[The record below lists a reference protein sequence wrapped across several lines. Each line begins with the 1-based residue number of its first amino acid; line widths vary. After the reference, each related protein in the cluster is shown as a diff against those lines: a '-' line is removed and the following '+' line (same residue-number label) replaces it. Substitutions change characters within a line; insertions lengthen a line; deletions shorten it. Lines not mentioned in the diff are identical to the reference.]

1 MSIDT
6 TLIVVSDRAATGE
19 RADGTAE
26 QLRPVLTEARFDL
39 VDVVVVPDERAAIG
53 QAIRTAAERTPLV
66 LTTGGTGVSDRDVTP
81 EATRDVLDFEIPG
94 LGEAMRAGSLALTIH
109 AVGSRATAGALGR
122 AIVVNLPGRPK
133 GAIECFGFV
142 AKALPHLISVRR
154 GPVADASHGAQDRCE
169 TGNE

>member
-1 MSIDT
+1 MSIET
-6 TLIVVSDRAATGE
+6 TLIVVSDRASTGE

-26 QLRPVLTEARFDL
+26 QLRPVLAEARCDL
-39 VDVVVVPDERAAIG
+39 VEVVVVPDERAAIAA
-53 QAIRTAAERTPLV
+53 AIRAAAATTPLV

-133 GAIECFGFV
+133 GAIECFGFI
-142 AKALPHLISVRR
+142 AKALPHLVAVRR
-154 GPVADASHGAQDRCE
+154 GPVADTSHGSEDRCQS
-169 TGNE
+169 GNE